1 MTVRMICALPG
12 HSLIDIVS
20 YVHFCVSNSG
30 VSRLSDQGSMV
41 AVLGGGNRPN
51 RFCECAVGM
60 RTTFY
65 IVMRDV
71 NMTTIIE
78 KTHDTV

>member
-1 MTVRMICALPG
+1 MICALPG

-30 VSRLSDQGSMV
+30 VYLDFLTREVWLQCW
-41 AVLGGGNRPN
+41 GGNRPN
-51 RFCECAVGM
+51 RFCECAVGL